1 MDFNLSDQM
10 IIAGG
15 VAFIVQAVV
24 LYLVI
29 NFATKADRRAKY
41 EWVQMDLLIKIA
53 KIQGVSEEEIQL
65 LSQITC
71 T

>member
-1 MDFNLSDQM
+1 MDFNFSDQM

-15 VAFIVQAVV
+15 VICIVQALV

-41 EWVQMDLLIKIA
+41 EWAQMDLLTKIA
-53 KIQGVSEEEIQL
+53 RVQGVPEQEIQKTL
-65 LSQITC
+65 DAIK
-71 T
+71 

>member
-1 MDFNLSDQM
+1 M